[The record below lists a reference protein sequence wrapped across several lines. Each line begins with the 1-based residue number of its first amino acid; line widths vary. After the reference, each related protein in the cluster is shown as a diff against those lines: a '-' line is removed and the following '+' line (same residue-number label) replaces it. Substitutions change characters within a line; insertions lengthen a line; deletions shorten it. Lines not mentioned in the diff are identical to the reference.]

1 MGYNS
6 VTKEKYKWY
15 SVGESAEYRYQHQQ
29 ILTPFKE
36 RELDIDLTITA
47 RP

>member
-1 MGYNS
+1 MGYGA
-6 VTKEKYKWY
+6 VQKDKYKWY

-36 RELDIDLTITA
+36 RQLDIDLVITA
-47 RP
+47 KP